1 MNVSFSMPVRAVA
14 LASILLAGCVPAT
27 PAVSSPTG
35 TAASSASATPSGIPA
50 AVAVTVDPK
59 TTAVLSLD
67 LINPTCPQR
76 PQCVASLPKVADLL
90 KRAREAKATVVHS
103 ITTAAG
109 VTINPAVAALPD
121 EPTVAAPA
129 DKFFNTQLDTIL
141 KSKGVETV
149 VVTGTAAN
157 GAVLYTSFGANI
169 RGYTVVVPEDTISV
183 APDLEFGIPYTKWQL
198 LRQPGFTNPDN
209 KPLEKG
215 RVTLSRSDLIGFGS
229 APTATA
235 GGAAAQPPTSVPLPA
250 LNAVTLPAAK
260 TAVLALDLINP
271 TCGQRPQCVSSLAKI
286 NDLLKRARDANATV
300 VYSLTSAPDAAI
312 RPEVAPVSGETIVI
326 GPADK
331 FYNTTLDAY
340 LKSKPIT
347 HLVIVGTAAHGAV
360 LYTSFGANMR
370 GYTVI
375 VPEDG
380 MSVGPGEEFGLLG
393 TKWQLLNQPGF
404 NNVSNLPLTAARV
417 TLSVIEG
424 VTFQK

>member
-1 MNVSFSMPVRAVA
+1 MNVSFATPIRALA
-14 LASILLAGCVPAT
+14 LASILIAGCTPTT
-27 PAVSSPTG
+27 PAVSSPTASAAS
-35 TAASSASATPSGIPA
+35 TAAPGIPA
-50 AVAVTVDPK
+50 AVAVTLDPA
-59 TTAVLSLD
+59 TTAMLSLD

-76 PQCVASLPKVADLL
+76 PQCVASLPKVAELL
-90 KRAREAKATVVHS
+90 KRARDAKAMIVHS

-109 VTINPAVAALPD
+109 VTINPAVAALPG
-121 EPTVAAPA
+121 EPTVAGPA
-129 DKFFNTQLDTIL
+129 DKFFNTTLDTTL
-141 KSKGVETV
+141 KAKGIQTL

-157 GAVLYTSFGANI
+157 GAVLYTSFGGNI

-183 APDLEFGIPYTKWQL
+183 APDLEFGIPLTKWQL
-198 LRQPGFTNPDN
+198 LRQPGFANPDN

-215 RVTLSRSDLIGFGS
+215 RVTLSRSDLIGFGT
-229 APTATA
+229 APTAS
-235 GGAAAQPPTSVPLPA
+235 GGGTVTPTPTSVSLPA
-250 LNAVTLPAAK
+250 LNAVTVPGAK

-300 VYSLTSAPDAAI
+300 VYSLTSAPDATI
-312 RPEVAPVSGETIVI
+312 RPEVAPASGETIVI

-331 FYNTTLDAY
+331 FFNTTLDAF
-340 LKSKPIT
+340 LKSKAIT

-360 LYTSFGANMR
+360 LYTSFGANIR
-370 GYTVI
+370 GYTVV

-380 MSVGPGEEFGLLG
+380 ISVGPGEEFGLLA